1 MYWREE
7 MMKIGMIGAGA
18 IGTYVLDKIRDEK
31 NLEVRSILV
40 RNEEKYKQFEDKY
53 GVNLYT
59 DFEEFIQSDIDI
71 VVEAAN
77 VETAKQWLPQILKQK
92 DAVIISIGALADEA
106 YNTKINEILEVS
118 GHQLYLPSGAIGG
131 LDFIQN
137 IKAAGLLKEV
147 TIETRKPAHTLV
159 DEKITEEKIVFEG
172 PAKEAIK
179 QYPKNVNVSIA
190 LSLAGIG
197 LNETKVVLVADP
209 NVTENSHTI
218 KVLGETGIATFNMSN
233 KPLPTNPKSSYQAAV
248 SILGTLKKIVQPIK
262 VG

>member
-1 MYWREE
+1 
-7 MMKIGMIGAGA
+7 MIGAGA
-18 IGTYVLDKIRDEK
+18 IGTYLLDKIREEE
-31 NLEVRSILV
+31 NLEVTSILV
-40 RNEEKYKQFEDKY
+40 RDEEKYKHLEDKY
-53 GVNLYT
+53 NVKLYT
-59 DFEEFIQSDIDI
+59 EFESFMQSDMDI

-77 VETAKQWLPQILKQK
+77 VETAKQYLPKILVDKN
-92 DAVIISIGALADEA
+92 AVIISIGALADES
-106 YNTKINEILEVS
+106 YIQEINETLAQS
-118 GHQLYLPSGAIGG
+118 GRELYLPSGAIGG
-131 LDFIQN
+131 LDFVQN

-159 DEKITEEKIVFEG
+159 NEQITEEKIVFNG

-179 QYPKNVNVSIA
+179 EYPKNVNVSIA

-197 LNETKVVLVADP
+197 FDETRVVLVADP

-218 KVLGETGIATFNMSN
+218 TIKGETGTATFKMSN
-233 KPLPTNPKSSYQAAV
+233 QPLPTNPKSSYQAAV